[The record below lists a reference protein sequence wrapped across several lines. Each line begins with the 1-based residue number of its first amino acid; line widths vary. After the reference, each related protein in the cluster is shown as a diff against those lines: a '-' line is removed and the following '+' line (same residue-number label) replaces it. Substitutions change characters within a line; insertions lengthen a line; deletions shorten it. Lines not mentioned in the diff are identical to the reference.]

1 MRNYGCLFL
10 FILVAS
16 FFSFYPVE
24 ASFPLSGKVF
34 VIDAGHG
41 GVDPGTVVGSIY
53 EKDLNLKIAKAL
65 ERKIILLGGSV
76 LMTREGDYD
85 LGSPKALYRKKSD
98 FDHRISF
105 INNSKADYYISIHM
119 NYLSDKQYR
128 GVQLFYADVNKKNKV
143 IASYVQNFMN
153 NELKT
158 NREIKKIANTI
169 YMYSKIKI
177 PGVLVECGFL
187 SNNYE
192 RSLFMQ
198 DEYIEKF
205 VDTLANSLVKI

>member
-16 FFSFYPVE
+16 FFSFYKVE
-24 ASFPLSGKVF
+24 ASFPLSGKIF

>member
-16 FFSFYPVE
+16 FFSLYQVE

-143 IASYVQNFMN
+143 IASHVQNFMN

>member
-1 MRNYGCLFL
+1 M
-10 FILVAS
+10 
-16 FFSFYPVE
+16 
-24 ASFPLSGKVF
+24 
-34 VIDAGHG
+34 
-41 GVDPGTVVGSIY
+41 
-53 EKDLNLKIAKAL
+53 KIAKAL

>member
-16 FFSFYPVE
+16 FFSFYQVE
-24 ASFPLSGKVF
+24 ASFPLSGKIF

-158 NREIKKIANTI
+158 NRDIKKIANTI

>member
-16 FFSFYPVE
+16 FFSLYQVE